1 METTVAIIGA
11 GPAGLTAAYLLAKEN
26 IPVTVIEAD
35 PQYVGGI
42 ARTVVYKDYCFDIG
56 GHRFFS
62 KAKEVE
68 DFWTEILPDDMLER
82 PRLSRIFYKGK
93 FFAYPLSGMDVLS
106 KLGIIESGLCF
117 LSYLKAKL
125 FPIKN
130 PVSVAQWVT
139 NHFGKR
145 LYGIFFKTYTEKV
158 WGMPCEDISA
168 DWAAQRIKGLS
179 LWSAIVN
186 AVMPRRKPK
195 SNQDVIKTLIESF
208 RYPRK
213 GPGMLWEVCAEKMQR
228 MGGKLHMNCRVEMT
242 KMANGRWDIGYR
254 DADGALQSLQATHL
268 ISSAPLRELVSD
280 YLPAVS
286 AKAIQAANKLKYRD
300 FLIVVLIL
308 KDKEQFDDNWI
319 YIHDPAVD
327 VGRIQNFKSWSPE
340 MVPDPTMCCYGM
352 EYFCFEGDGIWAS
365 DDAALIAK
373 ATRELIHIG
382 LASEH
387 EVVDGCVV
395 RQPKAYPVYDDAYK
409 ENVEVVR
416 AALESEFPT
425 LHLVGRNGMHKYNNQ
440 DHAMMTAMLTVKNI
454 MAGRQ
459 DYDVWNVNQDAE
471 YHEAGR
477 AGEVTLGKS
486 LRSVPQRVK
495 ENECST

>member
-1 METTVAIIGA
+1 
-11 GPAGLTAAYLLAKEN
+11 
-26 IPVTVIEAD
+26 
-35 PQYVGGI
+35 
-42 ARTVVYKDYCFDIG
+42 
-56 GHRFFS
+56 
-62 KAKEVE
+62 
-68 DFWTEILPDDMLER
+68 
-82 PRLSRIFYKGK
+82 
-93 FFAYPLSGMDVLS
+93 
-106 KLGIIESGLCF
+106 
-117 LSYLKAKL
+117 
-125 FPIKN
+125 
-130 PVSVAQWVT
+130 
-139 NHFGKR
+139 
-145 LYGIFFKTYTEKV
+145 
-158 WGMPCEDISA
+158 
-168 DWAAQRIKGLS
+168 
-179 LWSAIVN
+179 
-186 AVMPRRKPK
+186 
-195 SNQDVIKTLIESF
+195 
-208 RYPRK
+208 
-213 GPGMLWEVCAEKMQR
+213 MQR